1 MSQEDKILEE
11 LKRIRELLEPKPA
24 PPLTKGLRN
33 EFRTFLSKYGVV
45 GLAVG
50 FIFGTYLGA
59 LTEAFVNALIMPIF
73 TFAVPVDKWENI
85 VVGPFRIGHFTSALI
100 TFFFVAFVI
109 FLIVKA
115 TNRWVIK

>member
-1 MSQEDKILEE
+1 LPQEDKILEE
-11 LKRIRELLEPKPA
+11 LKRIRELLEPKPT

-45 GLAVG
+45 GLTVG
-50 FIFGTYLGA
+50 FIFGIYLGA

-85 VVGPFRIGHFTSALI
+85 VAGPFRIGHFASALI

-109 FLIVKA
+109 FLIIKA
-115 TNRWVIK
+115 ANRWEIK